1 MTCRMF
7 GWVMLAAGGIL
18 LGGSTGHATQ
28 QGAGLPALNSADPSL
43 RPTNVELYIV
53 SQSCFQ
59 GEVVPCG

>member
-1 MTCRMF
+1 MRSWQQV
-7 GWVMLAAGGIL
+7 GLALLAVGLIAAQGCSFLSSGG
-18 LGGSTGHATQ
+18 GGSNG
-28 QGAGLPALNSADPSL
+28 L